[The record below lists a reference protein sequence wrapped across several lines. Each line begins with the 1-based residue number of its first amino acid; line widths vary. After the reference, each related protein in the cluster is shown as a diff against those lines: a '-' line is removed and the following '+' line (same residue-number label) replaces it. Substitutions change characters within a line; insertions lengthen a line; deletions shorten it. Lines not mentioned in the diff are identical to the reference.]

1 MNSKHL
7 LCIPRMENIISR
19 DYILKTFNKLQ
30 IGKIEQ
36 INEIP
41 LRNDAKHKRVII
53 KVDWSDTDNATFMK
67 QRLDKNETVKLV
79 YEFPWFWRVVTKG
92 RRDHE
97 PLL

>member
-1 MNSKHL
+1 
-7 LCIPRMENIISR
+7 MENIISR
-19 DYILKTFNKLQ
+19 DYILRTFNKLQ

-53 KVDWSDTDNATFMK
+53 KVDWSDTDNARFMK

-92 RRDHE
+92 SQG
-97 PLL
+97 PQFG